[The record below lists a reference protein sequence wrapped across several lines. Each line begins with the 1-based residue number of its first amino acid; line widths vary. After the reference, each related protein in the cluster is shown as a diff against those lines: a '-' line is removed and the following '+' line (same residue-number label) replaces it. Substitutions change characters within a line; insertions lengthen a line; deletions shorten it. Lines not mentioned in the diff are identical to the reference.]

1 MEFILD
7 SIIDSSTMDKPVFSI
22 VKGCDNLCQSGT
34 LQVKIPSNH
43 I

>member
-22 VKGCDNLCQSGT
+22 VKGCDNLLPIWNTPGEDS
-34 LQVKIPSNH
+34 I
-43 I
+43 